1 MMTGQSD
8 LWVARCERAR
18 RPFQA
23 GSDLRGEP
31 MLPEQTEKQPKA
43 GQEPSA

>member
-1 MMTGQSD
+1 MTDQSD
-8 LWVARCERAR
+8 LWAVRRERAR

-23 GSDLRGEP
+23 SSDLRGE
-31 MLPEQTEKQPKA
+31 PKA